1 MTLLQSER
9 ELRQA
14 FRAGQREALRRV
26 YVHYFDAVLAVFAHG
41 FGILGPPPRHVQ
53 GLSDPGQRMD
63 GVQEVFVRAFEERAR
78 LAYDGVRPYKPYL
91 LRIAK
96 NLRIDQLRASGRQER
111 DLAVVFDEQVHEVQ
125 PSEGAP
131 EDELH
136 FRTLHAATRVFIEQL
151 DAESQ
156 RFVALRFVEEL
167 SQAEVAERMG
177 VTRRRARTL
186 ETQVQEGLA
195 RFLKKRGLP

>member
-1 MTLLQSER
+1 M
-9 ELRQA
+9 
-14 FRAGQREALRRV
+14 
-26 YVHYFDAVLAVFAHG
+26 LAVFTHG
-41 FGILGPPPRHVQ
+41 FGTSGPPPRHVP
-53 GLSDPGQRMD
+53 GLSDPGERRD

-78 LAYDGVRPYKPYL
+78 LAYDGLRPYKPYL
-91 LRIAK
+91 LRIAR

-111 DLAVVFDEQVHEVQ
+111 DLATAFEDHLDAAQ
-125 PSEGAP
+125 P
-131 EDELH
+131 EDVSAEDALD
-136 FRTLHAATRVFIEQL
+136 FRALNAATRSYIIEL

-156 RFVALRFVEEL
+156 RFVELRFVEEL

-186 ETQVQEGLA
+186 EAQVQQGLA